1 MTKDERISH
10 RITVQRAV
18 LRMNQAELARRVGV
32 AQSYISML
40 ENGERPLTDELLQ
53 RIAEALQCKPEHLLQ
68 EFQDVA

>member
-1 MTKDERISH
+1 MTKDERIGH
-10 RITVQRAV
+10 KITVQRAV
-18 LRMNQAELARRVGV
+18 LRINQAELARRVGI

-53 RIAEALQCKPEHLLQ
+53 RIAAALECKPEYFLR